1 MKKSR
6 VLVVDDEKNI
16 RLTISQ
22 SLEKL
27 DLEVDN
33 AVNGEEALQK
43 IKQDDYRLVLLDL
56 KLPGMDGVE
65 VLRRL
70 RGFNKN
76 IKVLI
81 ITAHG
86 TVENAVEAMKLGAVD
101 FIQKP
106 FTPDEIRGFVAK
118 ALARTRGIPEPAA
131 PGPQQRRGAN
141 GGKPAGREAGQ
152 ARCPPRR
159 EQSPGSDYEGCLEQV
174 KAAVEAYDFDS
185 AASWAQAAV
194 ALDTSRAEAFNLLG
208 VLLERRGGRLEAQ
221 RYYRAAL
228 ALDPTYKPA
237 WNNLNR
243 STQMWPEGRLRSGGG
258 HRRSRRRTNPVET
271 PVRGH
276 RGLRDG
282 SALIWPTATA
292 GPEARW
298 WSWTPIRIPSPH

>member
-1 MKKSR
+1 VDTSQVKKSR

-16 RLTISQ
+16 RLTIAQ
-22 SLEKL
+22 ALEKL
-27 DLEVDN
+27 QVEVDN
-33 AVNGEEALQK
+33 AINGEEALQK

-56 KLPGMDGVE
+56 KLPGLDGVE

-70 RGFNKN
+70 RGFNQK

-106 FTPDEIRGFVAK
+106 FTPDEIRSFVAK
-118 ALARTRGIPEPAA
+118 ALARTEGFLNR
-131 PGPQQRRGAN
+131 PGLDRSQDVEETVENLLA
-141 GGKPAGREAGQ
+141 GKPAAVAAPAKE
-152 ARCPPRR
+152 
-159 EQSPGSDYEGCLEQV
+159 PGPELDYEGCLEQA
-174 KAAVEAYDFDS
+174 KAAVEAYDFQS

-194 ALDTSRAEAFNLLG
+194 AQDTSRAEAFNLLG
-208 VLLERRGGRLEAQ
+208 VLLERSGGRLEAQ

-243 STQMWPEGRLRSGGG
+243 STQTWPGGRLDLGEGTGGKANKPG
-258 HRRSRRRTNPVET
+258 
-271 PVRGH
+271 
-276 RGLRDG
+276 
-282 SALIWPTATA
+282 
-292 GPEARW
+292 
-298 WSWTPIRIPSPH
+298 